1 MYLKYTDNQIHEIL
15 KFNFR
20 FTSSL
25 QSLEKWNG
33 RLVRTPIQC
42 DLKSHSINMRYLR
55 DSPHGDS
62 VGLQDETRRL
72 LRQPISTPTR
82 FRTSMSNTQHQS
94 CRYQTT
100 VKHDSLDIC
109 KMEIASLITPL
120 PRNGSSSYLGAIFVS
135 KYFICLASFQCIQS
149 LVFITLTYIFQQQ
162 NLFI

>member
-1 MYLKYTDNQIHEIL
+1 MAQTEEFMFQNVAYRPTVYKTGVQSTYTKIETAYFYNSYTLYRLKSNSRLE
-15 KFNFR
+15 FNFR
-20 FTSSL
+20 FFFSL

-33 RLVRTPIQC
+33 RPVRTPIQC

-94 CRYQTT
+94 CRY
-100 VKHDSLDIC
+100 
-109 KMEIASLITPL
+109 
-120 PRNGSSSYLGAIFVS
+120 
-135 KYFICLASFQCIQS
+135 
-149 LVFITLTYIFQQQ
+149 
-162 NLFI
+162 

>member
-1 MYLKYTDNQIHEIL
+1 MNLHYEIRICQKIYNKVTMTVYVKCVVRFNVHQTLRGQDEGGGGQKMPKFCPRSYWMTPNRNHFSYTLYRLKSNSSLE
-15 KFNFR
+15 FNFR
-20 FTSSL
+20 FFFSL

-55 DSPHGDS
+55 DSPYGDS

-94 CRYQTT
+94 CRY
-100 VKHDSLDIC
+100 
-109 KMEIASLITPL
+109 
-120 PRNGSSSYLGAIFVS
+120 
-135 KYFICLASFQCIQS
+135 
-149 LVFITLTYIFQQQ
+149 
-162 NLFI
+162 